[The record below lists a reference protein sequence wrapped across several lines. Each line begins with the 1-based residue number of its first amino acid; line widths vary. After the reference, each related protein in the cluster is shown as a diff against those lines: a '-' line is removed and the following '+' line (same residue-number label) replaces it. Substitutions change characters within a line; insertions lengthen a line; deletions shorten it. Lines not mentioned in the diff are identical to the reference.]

1 MARESARSK
10 DTAKPG
16 IKEVAAVAGV
26 SPTTVSRVLNNRG

>member
-16 IKEVAAVAGV
+16 IKGSCSGGGGFAYYGI
-26 SPTTVSRVLNNRG
+26 SRA

>member
-26 SPTTVSRVLNNRG
+26 SPYYGISRA